1 MVRRTG
7 YLAVALGALLVF
19 AAGCEWFAPA
29 EPAMVTP
36 VPALGCVNTQVT
48 LGGAGFGTSQGT
60 GTVTFDG
67 QSATVESWSDVAIVV
82 RVPLLPTPY
91 GASDDVTALVSVGG
105 EVVGSGIFTVVRG
118 VLYFAERGSNYVL
131 CLMNPDGSDPSEL
144 ASGVGGVTSAAW
156 SPDGTRVAFS
166 RVLEPTAGIYVV
178 DADGTDEEQLT
189 NRASFE
195 LFPAWSPDGERITF
209 QTLRDGNLEV
219 YVVDA
224 DGGGEEN
231 LTQFPLEDCWPS
243 WSPDGTKI
251 LFYSRR
257 GGIIILGEDAPKLT
271 PNNLEVMVMNADGT
285 DARNLTHNS
294 ATDWLPSWSPDGT
307 KIAFQSDRDGVGE
320 IFVMASDGSN
330 PTNLTNHPALDG
342 WVAWSPDG
350 EKIAFVSD
358 RDGNYEIYV
367 MNADGTGQVRLTS
380 NAEWDA
386 GPTWSPDGTQ
396 IAFESHRDGGYR
408 VYVMDADGTDQARL
422 TSESSGCP
430 VWMESR
436 WVVVRP

>member
-29 EPAMVTP
+29 EPATVTP

-48 LGGAGFGTSQGT
+48 LVGAGFGTSQGT

-67 QSATVESWSDVAIVV
+67 QLATVESWSDVAIVV

-91 GASDDVTALVSVGG
+91 GASDDVTALVSTGG

-118 VLYFAERGSNYVL
+118 VLYFAERGSDYFL

-257 GGIIILGEDAPKLT
+257 GGLIILGEDAPKLT

-285 DARNLTHNS
+285 DVRNLTHNS

-330 PTNLTNHPALDG
+330 PTNHPALDG